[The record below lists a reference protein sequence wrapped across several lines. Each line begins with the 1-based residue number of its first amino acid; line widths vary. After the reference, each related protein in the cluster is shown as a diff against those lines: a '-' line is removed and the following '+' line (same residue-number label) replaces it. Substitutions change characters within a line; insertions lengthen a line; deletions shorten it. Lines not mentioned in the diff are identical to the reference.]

1 MSSLG
6 GGLQGISV
14 KQTANSV
21 RNSDHVMARR
31 ILRSSWNNS
40 NVTSGR
46 KIGAF
51 RAVNNLGDV
60 LNRQNYSCGGPNQVN
75 SRPGIHGND
84 GGSIPQQC
92 DGTGIAAASCNPKFV
107 ADSSDYIKFRKQRAL
122 SQNYNDSKFGGDQSN
137 ASYSAMMRVTR

>member
-40 NVTSGR
+40 NVTSDR

-75 SRPGIHGND
+75 SRPGIHG
-84 GGSIPQQC
+84 GIPQQC
-92 DGTGIAAASCNPKFV
+92 DGTGVAAASCNPKFV
-107 ADSSDYIKFRKQRAL
+107 PDSSDYIKFKKQRAL
-122 SQNYNDSKFGGDQSN
+122 SQNYNDSKFGGDESN
-137 ASYSAMMRVTR
+137 ASYSSMMSVRR

>member
-6 GGLQGISV
+6 GNLQGISV

-21 RNSDHVMARR
+21 RNSDQVMARR

-75 SRPGIHGND
+75 SRPGIHGN
-84 GGSIPQQC
+84 GGR
-92 DGTGIAAASCNPKFV
+92 TGVVAASCNPKFV
-107 ADSSDYIKFRKQRAL
+107 PDSSDYIKFKKQRAL

-137 ASYSAMMRVTR
+137 ASYSAMMRIQL

>member
-6 GGLQGISV
+6 GNLQGISV

-21 RNSDHVMARR
+21 RNSDQVMARR

-75 SRPGIHGND
+75 SRPGIHGN
-84 GGSIPQQC
+84 GGRIPQYC
-92 DGTGIAAASCNPKFV
+92 DGTGVVAASCNPKFV
-107 ADSSDYIKFRKQRAL
+107 PDSSDYIKFKKQRAL

-137 ASYSAMMRVTR
+137 ASYSAMMRVQL

>member
-6 GGLQGISV
+6 GGIQGISV
-14 KQTANSV
+14 KQTSNSV

-92 DGTGIAAASCNPKFV
+92 DGTGVAAASCNPKFV